1 MTELISFQNDSNTPL
16 RNGWKIFMIGLF
28 LVNYGGV
35 TGFQLGI
42 TNRLAKFML
51 VWKLLK
57 MPKIGNKIRMSLI
70 HGSLVRFGHSR
81 RWRSEE
87 HTSELQSRFDLV
99 CSLLREKAHTI

>member
-81 RWRSEE
+81 RWAGLILIQQ
-87 HTSELQSRFDLV
+87 TSSATSQPIL
-99 CSLLREKAHTI
+99 